1 MSTFANASVI
11 GDGAG
16 TTIPRRSAPMPDI
29 DKFQQGIDLLFPDS
43 ASARLSRAHGVAVR
57 NAQKWIN
64 GAEVPPDHV
73 VEFVERQV
81 AVLKDLKPAPY
92 ETLQA
97 MVDGMIKAGLHEE
110 VVAGLLSRLYD
121 NLTGKSIR

>member
-1 MSTFANASVI
+1 
-11 GDGAG
+11 
-16 TTIPRRSAPMPDI
+16 MPDDI

-73 VEFVERQV
+73 LEFVEHQV
-81 AVLKDLKPAPY
+81 SVLQGLKPDPY
-92 ETLQA
+92 DSLQA
-97 MVDGMIKAGLHEE
+97 MVDSMIAAGLHQE
-110 VVAGLLSRLYD
+110 VVAGLLSQLYD